1 MPANQ
6 FLTVQEEQE
15 IIEAIRQSEK
25 KTSGEI
31 RVHLENT
38 SQSDPYERAM
48 EVFEKLEMHQT
59 ANRNGVLFYFAV
71 DDRTFV
77 IFGDE
82 GINDVVPDD
91 FWDSTKDEMVHH
103 FQQGKFKEGIVLGIL
118 KAGDMLKLHFPYT
131 EGKDK
136 NELSDEISKGNI

>member
-91 FWDSTKDEMVHH
+91 FWDSTKDEMVYH
-103 FQQGKFKEGIVLGIL
+103 FQQGKFKEGIVRGIL
-118 KAGDMLKLHFPYT
+118 KAGDMLKLHFPHT
-131 EGKDK
+131 EGNDG